1 METIYNFFLN
11 YYLWFKALH
20 VVAIISW
27 MVGLL
32 YLPRLFVYHSTAE
45 EGSNS
50 SEMLKIM
57 EYRLQ
62 KFIMNPAMI
71 ASVFFGVLLLKTE
84 GIVDWQ
90 SVWIYIK
97 LFSVLALIFLHYK
110 LSVYRKNFFNDSN
123 TKTKKFYKIINEI
136 PTLLLIIIIIMV
148 YIKPF

>member
-1 METIYNFFLN
+1 MELLNNFLIN
-11 YYLWFKALH
+11 NYLWTKALH
-20 VVAIISW
+20 VISVIAW
-27 MVGLL
+27 MAGLL
-32 YLPRLFVYHSTAE
+32 YLPRLFVYHSTARKKSE
-45 EGSNS
+45 S